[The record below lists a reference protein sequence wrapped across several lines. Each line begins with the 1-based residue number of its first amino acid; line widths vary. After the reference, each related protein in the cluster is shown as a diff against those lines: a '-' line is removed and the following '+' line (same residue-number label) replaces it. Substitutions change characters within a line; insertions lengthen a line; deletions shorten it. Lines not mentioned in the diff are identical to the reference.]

1 VRYEAEL
8 ARDFDRSRKHLQ
20 VVASRML
27 GSADDADDAVQET
40 WLRASHADTSA
51 VANLTGWLTTI
62 VGRVCLDM
70 LRARQRRG
78 EELTDM
84 TDLEPAAAGA
94 DPAGPEDQ
102 AVLADSVGLA
112 LLVVLDR
119 LGPAERV
126 AFVLHDLFAIP
137 FGEIAEIVGRSP
149 VAAKKL
155 ASRARRRLQGP
166 ASVPAADV
174 PAADLPRQQRVVEA
188 FLAASRVGDM
198 DALLGVLLQ
207 AWSGGQTEP
216 RSRSAGLPRYMVA
229 RGVAEE
235 TVTSFRRAR
244 FPDPLP
250 STALSEWSLR
260 QPDL

>member
-1 VRYEAEL
+1 VGYQAEL

-51 VANLTGWLTTI
+51 VANVTGWLTTI

-94 DPAGPEDQ
+94 DSAGPEDQ

-137 FGEIAEIVGRSP
+137 FEEIAGIVGRSP

-166 ASVPAADV
+166 AAV

-216 RSRSAGLPRYMVA
+216 RCRSACLPR
-229 RGVAEE
+229 
-235 TVTSFRRAR
+235 
-244 FPDPLP
+244 
-250 STALSEWSLR
+250 
-260 QPDL
+260 